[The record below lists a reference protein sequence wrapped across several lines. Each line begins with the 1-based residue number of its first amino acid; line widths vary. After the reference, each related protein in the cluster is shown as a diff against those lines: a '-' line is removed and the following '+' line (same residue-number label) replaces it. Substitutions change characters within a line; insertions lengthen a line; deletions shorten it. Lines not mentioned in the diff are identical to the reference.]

1 MGEEAIRL
9 GVEALDAEVAD
20 LHAADPLQA
29 PIFTR
34 NLPEGRR
41 HLNPSESPPNRCN
54 QWQRERRH

>member
-34 NLPEGRR
+34 NLPEGCR
-41 HLNPSESPPNRCN
+41 HLNSSESPPYRCKR
-54 QWQRERRH
+54 WPRERSH